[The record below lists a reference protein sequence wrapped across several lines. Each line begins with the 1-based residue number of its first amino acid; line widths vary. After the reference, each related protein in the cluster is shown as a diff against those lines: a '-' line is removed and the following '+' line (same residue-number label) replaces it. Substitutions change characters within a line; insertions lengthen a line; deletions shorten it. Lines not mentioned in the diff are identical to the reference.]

1 LFYFLVNMNS
11 LFCSHKVSLVLL
23 FTYNLCF
30 YCCDNF
36 RPKQESNMNQISSS
50 AIIELALNL
59 ASSLTTKDRFDRL
72 LDTVRKAIV
81 CDAVALLSYHGD
93 ILKPIA
99 LQGLSRDTLGRR
111 FLIADHPRFSAL
123 CRSKLPIRF
132 AADSPLPDP
141 YDGLLVDRVGDLPV
155 HSCMGLPLYY
165 DDKLLGLLT
174 IDSLMPHVFEDIAE
188 RTLEVI
194 SAMASATLNT
204 AFLIEQL
211 ESQADHSKRVVTELT
226 EEAWKRDG
234 GELIG
239 ESQIMQLLKQEIDIV
254 APSDFNIL
262 VYGETGVGK
271 ELVARTLHHKSLR
284 QHGPMVYVNCA
295 ALPENLIE
303 SELFGHVKGAFTGA
317 EKNRAGKFSL
327 ANGGTL
333 FLDEIGE
340 LPIAAQSKILR
351 AIQSNEIQPVG
362 QDNVEEVDVRIV
374 AATNRDLK
382 EEVKGGRFR
391 ADLYHR
397 LSVYP
402 IRVPKLQE
410 RVGDVQVLSGYF
422 VEQTK
427 QKLGI
432 AQLKI
437 TAEAIAHLEQYSW
450 PGNVRE
456 LEHVISRAALKARS
470 RQRHKK
476 IIAIERGDCGSLTM
490 VSNDKIL
497 ELTKPAIVDKAGSS
511 INLRAATDNFQRKLI
526 SQTLTQA
533 GGNWAAAARKLSTDR
548 ANLNRIAKRLNIQ
561 VVKSVIE
568 S

>member
-1 LFYFLVNMNS
+1 MS
-11 LFCSHKVSLVLL
+11 
-23 FTYNLCF
+23 
-30 YCCDNF
+30 
-36 RPKQESNMNQISSS
+36 QISST
-50 AIIELALNL
+50 AIIELALDL
-59 ASSLTTKDRFDRL
+59 ASSLNSKDRFDRL
-72 LDTVRKAIV
+72 LDTVRKAIT
-81 CDAVALLSYHGD
+81 CDAVALLSFHGD
-93 ILKPIA
+93 ILTPIA

-111 FLIADHPRFSAL
+111 FYVAEHPRFAAL
-123 CRSKLPIRF
+123 CQSSQPIRF
-132 AADSPLPDP
+132 AADSTLPDP
-141 YDGLLVDRVGDLPV
+141 YDGLLIDREGDLPV

-174 IDSLMPHVFEDIAE
+174 IDSLIPHEFEDIPE
-188 RTLEVI
+188 RTLVVI
-194 SAMASATLNT
+194 SAMAAATLNT

-211 ESQADHSKRVVTELT
+211 ESRADHSQKVVAELT

-239 ESQIMQLLKQEIDIV
+239 ESPIMYQLKEELNIV
-254 APSDFNIL
+254 ANSDFNIL
-262 VYGETGVGK
+262 IYGETGVGK

-317 EKNRAGKFSL
+317 DKDRAGKFSL

-340 LPIAAQSKILR
+340 LPLAAQSKILR

-362 QDNVEEVDVRIV
+362 QDEVEQVDVRIV

-382 EEVKGGRFR
+382 EEAEDGRFR

-422 VEQTK
+422 VEQTRR
-427 QKLGI
+427 KLGLG
-432 AQLKI
+432 QLKI
-437 TAEAIAHLEQYSW
+437 TAEAVYHLEQYNW

-456 LEHVISRAALKARS
+456 LEHVISRAALKARA
-470 RQRHKK
+470 RQKDK
-476 IIAIERGDCGSLTM
+476 AIIAIEKPDCGSLVNLQLNDLNNQHI
-490 VSNDKIL
+490 VSASSDKNTEKVTEATL
-497 ELTKPAIVDKAGSS
+497 L
-511 INLRAATDNFQRKLI
+511 NLRDETEQFQRQLI
-526 SQTLTQA
+526 RGVLTEED
-533 GGNWAAAARKLSTDR
+533 GNWAATARRLSTDR
-548 ANLNRIAKRLNIQ
+548 ANLNRIAKRLDI
-561 VVKSVIE
+561 KVIKRVI
-568 S
+568 

>member
-1 LFYFLVNMNS
+1 MS
-11 LFCSHKVSLVLL
+11 
-23 FTYNLCF
+23 
-30 YCCDNF
+30 
-36 RPKQESNMNQISSS
+36 QISSS

-59 ASSLTTKDRFDRL
+59 AGSLNTTDRFDRL
-72 LDTVRKAIV
+72 LDTVRKTIV
-81 CDAVALLSYHGD
+81 CDAVALLSFHGD

-111 FLIADHPRFSAL
+111 FRVADHPRFSAL
-123 CRSKLPIRF
+123 CKSKRPIRF

-141 YDGLLVDRVGDLPV
+141 YDGLLVDRPGDLPV

-174 IDSLMPHVFEDIAE
+174 IDSLTPHIFEDIAE

-211 ESQADHSKRVVTELT
+211 ENQADHSKRVVKELT
-226 EEAWKRDG
+226 EEAWKREG

-239 ESQIMQLLKQEIDIV
+239 ESSIMQQLKQEIDIV

-271 ELVARTLHHKSLR
+271 ELVARTLHQKSLR
-284 QHGPMVYVNCA
+284 KNGPMVYVNCA

-303 SELFGHVKGAFTGA
+303 SELFGHIKGAFTGA

-362 QDNVEEVDVRIV
+362 QDNVEEVNVRIV

-382 EEVKGGRFR
+382 EEVKDGRFR

-402 IRVPKLQE
+402 IRVPQLQE
-410 RVGDVQVLSGYF
+410 RVGDVQVLSGFF

-432 AQLKI
+432 SQLKI

-456 LEHVISRAALKARS
+456 LEHVISRAALKAKS
-470 RQRHKK
+470 RQKDK
-476 IIAIERGDCGSLTM
+476 TIIAIESSDCGPLNSLT
-490 VSNDKIL
+490 NDKFPQIN
-497 ELTKPAIVDKAGSS
+497 EASEAGGKFSDIS
-511 INLRAATDNFQRKLI
+511 LRDETDRFQRQLI
-526 SQTLTQA
+526 SQTLTQE
-533 GGNWAAAARKLSTDR
+533 GGNWAAAARRLSTDR
-548 ANLNRIAKRLNIQ
+548 ANLNRVAKRLNIRI
-561 VVKSVIE
+561 VKSVIE
-568 S
+568 N

>member
-1 LFYFLVNMNS
+1 MYMS
-11 LFCSHKVSLVLL
+11 
-23 FTYNLCF
+23 
-30 YCCDNF
+30 
-36 RPKQESNMNQISSS
+36 QISSS

-59 ASSLTTKDRFDRL
+59 AGSLNTKDRFDRL
-72 LDTVRKAIV
+72 LDTVRKTIV
-81 CDAVALLSYHGD
+81 CDAVALLSYHGE

-111 FLIADHPRFSAL
+111 FNVAEHPRFSAL
-123 CRSKLPIRF
+123 CQSKSPIRF
-132 AADSPLPDP
+132 AANSPLPDP
-141 YDGLLVDRVGDLPV
+141 YDGLLVDRPGDLPV

-174 IDSLMPHVFEDIAE
+174 IDSLTPHIFEDIPE

-211 ESQADHSKRVVTELT
+211 ENQADHSKQVVSELT

-239 ESQIMQLLKQEIDIV
+239 ESQIMHKLKQEIDIV

-262 VYGETGVGK
+262 VSGETGVGK
-271 ELVARTLHHKSLR
+271 ELVARTLHQKSLR
-284 QHGPMVYVNCA
+284 KKGPLVYVNCA

-317 EKNRAGKFSL
+317 DKNRAGKFSL
-327 ANGGTL
+327 ASGGTL

-340 LPIAAQSKILR
+340 LPLAAQSKILR

-374 AATNRDLK
+374 TATNRNLK
-382 EEVKGGRFR
+382 DEVKAGRFR

-402 IRVPKLQE
+402 IRVPELVK
-410 RVGDVQVLSGYF
+410 RVGDVQLLSGYF

-432 AQLKI
+432 PQLKI
-437 TAEAIAHLEQYSW
+437 TAEAITHLEQYSW

-456 LEHVISRAALKARS
+456 LEHVISRAALKAKA
-470 RQRHKK
+470 RQMDRK
-476 IIAIERGDCGSLTM
+476 IISIESADCGSLSMTPNEKL
-490 VSNDKIL
+490 S
-497 ELTKPAIVDKAGSS
+497 AINEPVVMSREFAT
-511 INLRAATDNFQRKLI
+511 INLRGETDRFQRQLI
-526 SQTLTQA
+526 RQILTQEN
-533 GGNWAAAARKLSTDR
+533 GNWAATARKLSIDR

-561 VVKSVIE
+561 VVKLVVDN
-568 S
+568 

>member
-1 LFYFLVNMNS
+1 MS
-11 LFCSHKVSLVLL
+11 
-23 FTYNLCF
+23 
-30 YCCDNF
+30 
-36 RPKQESNMNQISSS
+36 QISST
-50 AIIELALNL
+50 AIIELALDL
-59 ASSLTTKDRFDRL
+59 ASSLNSKDRFDRL
-72 LDTVRKAIV
+72 LDTVRKAIS
-81 CDAVALLSYHGD
+81 CDAVALLSFHGD
-93 ILKPIA
+93 ILTPIA

-111 FLIADHPRFSAL
+111 FYVAEHPRFAAL
-123 CRSKLPIRF
+123 CQSSQPIRF
-132 AADSPLPDP
+132 AADSTLPDP
-141 YDGLLVDRVGDLPV
+141 YDGLLIDREGDLPV

-174 IDSLMPHVFEDIAE
+174 IDSLTPHEFEDLPE
-188 RTLEVI
+188 RTLVVI
-194 SAMASATLNT
+194 SAMAAATLNT

-211 ESQADHSKRVVTELT
+211 ESRADHSQKVVAELT

-239 ESQIMQLLKQEIDIV
+239 ESPIMYQLKEELNIV
-254 APSDFNIL
+254 ANSDFNIL
-262 VYGETGVGK
+262 IYGETGVGK

-317 EKNRAGKFSL
+317 DKDRAGKFSL

-340 LPIAAQSKILR
+340 LPLAAQSKILR

-362 QDNVEEVDVRIV
+362 QDEVEQVDVRIV

-382 EEVKGGRFR
+382 EEAEDGRFR

-402 IRVPKLQE
+402 IRVPRLQE

-422 VEQTK
+422 VEQTRR
-427 QKLGI
+427 KLGLG
-432 AQLKI
+432 QLKI
-437 TAEAIAHLEQYSW
+437 TAEAVSHLEQYNW

-456 LEHVISRAALKARS
+456 LEHVISRAALKARA
-470 RQRHKK
+470 RQQDKA
-476 IIAIERGDCGSLTM
+476 IIAIEKQDCGSLVNLQLNELSNQHTVE
-490 VSNDKIL
+490 VSSDKNI
-497 ELTKPAIVDKAGSS
+497 EKVTEARFF
-511 INLRAATDNFQRKLI
+511 NLRDETEQFQRQLI
-526 SQTLTQA
+526 RNVLTEEH
-533 GGNWAAAARKLSTDR
+533 GNWAATARRLSTDR
-548 ANLNRIAKRLNIQ
+548 ANLNRIAKRLDIK
-561 VVKSVIE
+561 VVKSII
-568 S
+568 